1 MQAHLLS
8 TNDFSMPLVYDKSN
22 AEYINIMY
30 LLYLTKGKYQSHP
43 DMGVGLRERYRFA
56 LDDALLYALREDVKK
71 QIQQYLPQ
79 INVIQVETVIQNNIL
94 GIIISTA
101 SGAYVLAYDKEND
114 VMDVGSKYILNN
126 L

>member
-8 TNDFSMPLVYDKSN
+8 INDFSMPLVYDKSN

-56 LDDALLYALREDVKK
+56 LDDTLLYALREDVKK

-101 SGAYVLAYDKEND
+101 SGAYVLTYDKEND

>member
-8 TNDFSMPLVYDKSN
+8 INDFSMPLVYDKSN

-56 LDDALLYALREDVKK
+56 LDDTLLYALR
-71 QIQQYLPQ
+71 
-79 INVIQVETVIQNNIL
+79 
-94 GIIISTA
+94 A
-101 SGAYVLAYDKEND
+101 SCIV
-114 VMDVGSKYILNN
+114 S
-126 L
+126 